1 MSESITVGVVG
12 GYGATGKV
20 VVSELWNST
29 NWQIRIGGRDPAQ
42 AEALAAEFDQR
53 VSAVQV
59 NVLNANSLDHYCRQC
74 SIVVNCGG
82 PVCLLQDRV
91 AQSAFRSRCHY
102 IDPAGMSFVKERMLP
117 HDRQIRDLGL
127 CFAVSAGWM
136 PGLSEALPVYA
147 HAVARTKM
155 DVLDSVI
162 VYFGDSGQWSANA
175 LRDAAFFLRH
185 RGLRLPTYCR
195 KGKWTRAKVAA
206 ASSKAVLGSPV
217 GSRLFS
223 MISHDELMEVA
234 SRLNDC
240 DVFTYSYLSGLR
252 IALAG
257 TLIMA
262 LPLPLDL
269 SVRLL
274 RFGFRRNP
282 LPVGGFVAV
291 KVQGQ
296 SAERSLVFTAQI
308 VYDKHRD
315 YWIHGLVLA
324 TVARMVS
331 ERRSTHPGVH
341 FLSEAVDP
349 SALMAELR
357 NAGVEQTESL
367 DPASLL

>member
-1 MSESITVGVVG
+1 MSENVTVGVVG

-42 AEALAAEFDQR
+42 AEALAAEFDPR
-53 VSAVQV
+53 VSAAPVD
-59 NVLNANSLDHYCRQC
+59 VLNANSLDDFCRQC
-74 SIVVNCGG
+74 SIVVNCAG
-82 PVCLLQDRV
+82 PICILQDRV
-91 AQSAFRSRCHY
+91 AQSALRNRCHY

-136 PGLSEALPVYA
+136 PGLTEVLPVYA
-147 HAVARTKM
+147 HALARSKM
-155 DVLDSVI
+155 DVIDSVT
-162 VYFGDSGQWSANA
+162 VYFGDSGEWSTNA
-175 LRDAAFFLRH
+175 LRDAAFFLRL

-195 KGKWTRAKVAA
+195 KGKWTRAKLAA
-206 ASSKAVLGSPV
+206 GSSKADLGNPV
-217 GSRLFS
+217 GSRFFS

-240 DVFTYSYLSGLR
+240 DVFAYSYLSGFR

-257 TLIMA
+257 TLVMA

-274 RFGFRRNP
+274 RFGFRRSP

-296 SAERSLVFTAQI
+296 SQERSLLFTAQV

-331 ERRSTHPGVH
+331 ERTSVRPGVH
-341 FLSEAVDP
+341 FLSEAVAP
-349 SALMAELR
+349 AALIAELR
-357 NAGVEQTESL
+357 NAGIEQTESL
-367 DPASLL
+367 ETCQ